1 MITAT
6 ARLTSIKCLVGRMEF
21 NQDVGNNFTH
31 NWFLCVR
38 MQKLTTSKKG
48 RFVRSFYIR
57 CQIAIISSKY
67 YKINEPLFTFERYR

>member
-31 NWFLCVR
+31 NWFYVLVC
-38 MQKLTTSKKG
+38 KNEKG

>member
-38 MQKLTTSKKG
+38 MQKLTTSK
-48 RFVRSFYIR
+48 RVVSFDLF
-57 CQIAIISSKY
+57 ISDAKLQSFLVNVIK
-67 YKINEPLFTFERYR
+67 